1 MISIDPV
8 LPYHHPAYD
17 RFWATAEAL
26 NLPLSLHTGTMRWK
40 TGMDTSAV
48 VMQSAFD
55 FSNREHNPRECVN
68 SMVFAGIFERY
79 PELKVGVV
87 EFEVAWA
94 PYFINRMDEFYKQ
107 RPTGVQLPRFKN
119 DMLPSDFFRNNI
131 FIGFQEDDLGIQ
143 LRHHIGVNTLLWGSD
158 YPHAESTF
166 PKSREILG
174 QILAGV
180 PEDEQAKIAGEN
192 TAKLYGFD

>member
-1 MISIDPV
+1 
-8 LPYHHPAYD
+8 
-17 RFWATAEAL
+17 
-26 NLPLSLHTGTMRWK
+26 
-40 TGMDTSAV
+40 MD
-48 VMQSAFD
+48 D
-55 FSNREHNPRECVN
+55 
-68 SMVFAGIFERY
+68 Y
-79 PELKVGVV
+79 
-87 EFEVAWA
+87 
-94 PYFINRMDEFYKQ
+94 YKQ

-119 DMLPSDFFRNNI
+119 NMLPSDFFRSNI

-174 QILAGV
+174 QILSGV
-180 PEDEQAKIAGEN
+180 PEDEQAQIAGDN